1 MIPSVQHFLKSFLH
15 SILIRDFP
23 KHIDKTYL
31 QQSKALKVHCV
42 NKFIHVWFEN
52 SHRGKGI
59 LAISRVHYNGRF
71 VVELNCVERS
81 WPFQYQKVRL
91 FYGII

>member
-1 MIPSVQHFLKSFLH
+1 MSL
-15 SILIRDFP
+15 
-23 KHIDKTYL
+23 YM
-31 QQSKALKVHCV
+31 
-42 NKFIHVWFEN
+42 VWFEN
-52 SHRGKGI
+52 SHRGKVI
-59 LAISRVHYNGRF
+59 SAISRVHYNGRF